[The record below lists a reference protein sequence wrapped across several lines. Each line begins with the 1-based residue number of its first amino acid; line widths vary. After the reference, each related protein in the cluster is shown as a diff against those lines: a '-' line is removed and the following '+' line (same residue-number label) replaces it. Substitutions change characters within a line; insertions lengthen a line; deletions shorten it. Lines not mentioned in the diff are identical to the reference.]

1 LFLASARAEPAR
13 EAKKSTWILDGS
25 AGVPRLR
32 SSGNFNVVGDLTLG
46 WAAPRWGVV
55 ASGSAHAFALDSA
68 DTLSDL
74 DAYSGQVEGWTRF
87 GGERATFELFARFG
101 ASLYDT
107 TFIQVPS
114 GSVTFRDETSV
125 TYEGVLL
132 VGAQLQ
138 PADHWFVRVLAGGG
152 VYNEEYN
159 ALRIAAG
166 ARTRVDGGIVDTSRF
181 AGRAEGRV
189 QLRWVTF
196 PGWLSFRLRS
206 EAKFYS
212 LTRSSD
218 VIGILG
224 VKVTTTSATDSVWQ
238 LETSNRLFANA
249 EVLKVMDIV
258 PALFFGLDTL
268 TATVEGASS
277 TNLVPVIGV
286 GLFKPE
292 P

>member
-1 LFLASARAEPAR
+1 
-13 EAKKSTWILDGS
+13 
-25 AGVPRLR
+25 VPRLR
-32 SSGNFNVVGDLTLG
+32 SSGDFNVIGDLTVG
-46 WAAPRWGVV
+46 WTAPRWGVV
-55 ASGSAHAFALDSA
+55 GSGSAHAFALDSA

-74 DAYSGQVEGWTRF
+74 DAYSGQVEGWARF
-87 GGERATFELFARFG
+87 GGERAAFELRGRFG

-107 TFIQVPS
+107 TFIRVPT
-114 GSVTFRDETSV
+114 GRVAFQDETSV

-132 VGAQLQ
+132 VGAHLQ
-138 PADHWFVRVLAGGG
+138 PADRLFVRALVGGG
-152 VYNEEYN
+152 AYDEEYN
-159 ALRIAAG
+159 ALRVAAG
-166 ARTRVDGGIVDTSRF
+166 GRMRMDGGIVDTSRF

-189 QLRWVTF
+189 QLRWITF

-206 EAKFYS
+206 EARFYS

-224 VKVTTTSATDSVWQ
+224 VKVTNTSATDSVWQ

-249 EVLKVMDIV
+249 DVLKLMDIV

-277 TNLVPVIGV
+277 TNLVPVVGV